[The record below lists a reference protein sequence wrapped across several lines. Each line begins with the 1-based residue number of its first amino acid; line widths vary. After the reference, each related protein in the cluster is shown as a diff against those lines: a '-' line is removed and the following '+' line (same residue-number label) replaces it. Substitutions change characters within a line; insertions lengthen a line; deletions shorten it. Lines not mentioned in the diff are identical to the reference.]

1 MTVKL
6 EQASAIVSA
15 PVKKDDWINKLVGW
29 ATQQDIYTVS
39 MSFLLDASN
48 GAATRLSMHRQKTM
62 PLNVSLAE
70 RERILQEWMDMMIMD
85 LDQATMNAM
94 DKTLRILS
102 VPSDSVGS
110 VMLESREVEDM
121 GAAPQPLTS
130 FQSQQP
136 ELTAT
141 NPNPAQP
148 SYQISS
154 EPYMYGEPQQIAP
167 QQSTYMGA
175 QANQYDTYSGQPVVQ
190 PLPSPETWGQ

>member
-1 MTVKL
+1 
-6 EQASAIVSA
+6 
-15 PVKKDDWINKLVGW
+15 
-29 ATQQDIYTVS
+29 
-39 MSFLLDASN
+39 
-48 GAATRLSMHRQKTM
+48 MHRQKTM

-70 RERILQEWMDMMIMD
+70 RERILHEWMDMMIMD

-110 VMLESREVEDM
+110 VMLESRELEDM

-136 ELTAT
+136 ELTAA
-141 NPNPAQP
+141 NPAPAQP
-148 SYQISS
+148 SYQLSS

-167 QQSTYMGA
+167 QQSTSMGS
-175 QANQYDTYSGQPVVQ
+175 QADQYDTYSGQPVVQ